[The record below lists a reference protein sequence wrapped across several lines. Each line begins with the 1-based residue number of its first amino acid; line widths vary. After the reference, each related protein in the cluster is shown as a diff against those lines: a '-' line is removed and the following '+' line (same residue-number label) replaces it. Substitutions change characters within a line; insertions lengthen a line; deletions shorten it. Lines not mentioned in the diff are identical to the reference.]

1 MNRRPTTNVFIAW
14 LIVLAAVWLPT
25 GPAGAGPGAV
35 TVADRP
41 EVMETELH
49 LSVDGCVVAWTL
61 HRTALNKR
69 VVSQRTDCR
78 APLATQAELIG
89 RLLEQAVR
97 RPDFKAADTLFI
109 GRLYQANRD
118 SLEAPRR
125 LALAAHQS
133 PDWDSTLG
141 RPKAG
146 LLEMNRLTARL
157 ADRAGVLKE
166 LVQTFDRAGYRLRV
180 VSVEKV
186 IAVEAGQTPFYAWLA
201 DRGVRP
207 GEKLPIDCLTW
218 LRFTRRDPGRLD
230 TRRHGGDRLGLPGPV
245 STNN

>member
-1 MNRRPTTNVFIAW
+1 MNRRPATNGFMAW
-14 LIVLAAVWLPT
+14 LIFMAAVCS
-25 GPAGAGPGAV
+25 PAGPVGAGPRPIHPAEPGAV
-35 TVADRP
+35 TVVDRP

-49 LSVDGCVVAWTL
+49 LTAGDCAVSWTL
-61 HRTALNKR
+61 HRTELNKR

-89 RLLEQAVR
+89 RLLAQAVR
-97 RPDFKAADTLFI
+97 RPDFKTANTLFI
-109 GRLYQANRD
+109 GRLYQANRG

-125 LALAAHQS
+125 LALAAHRS
-133 PDWDSTLG
+133 PDWDPTLG

-157 ADRAGVLKE
+157 ADRAGVLRE
-166 LVQTFDRAGYRLRV
+166 LVQAFGRAGYRLRV

-218 LRFTRRDPGRLD
+218 LRFTQPD
-230 TRRHGGDRLGLPGPV
+230 
-245 STNN
+245 